1 MNSSIGASIFYSLSF
16 IITYGTIL
24 FFPKTEKKQNL
35 VTGLALSVVIY
46 ECMIAFTAAVINV
59 VHIPVNLVSLGLI
72 NLLIDAFLILQMK
85 VEGKRQQYTIDVYEI
100 IFSILLI
107 AVVLYIAN
115 VHYGLNTLA
124 WNYRASDPG
133 ARYYEAIQFVKT
145 QKISRMFFA
154 QLVNGSLMA
163 MLSPFVKFD
172 YWYKIYVLGDILQ
185 LILSGFVFYGVAKNW
200 LQKKD
205 HFAQLLTIIASFI
218 YLLGYPLNSTFYGFT
233 YLGMSLY
240 MIAAMVILTDTFLRK
255 EYVSVGK
262 ISGQVNGILL
272 LMIFCHALFQ
282 CYVLFMPAVF
292 LAMGLAFLLRQFKDK
307 KLFSVNTLVTGLGI
321 FLIPIILGFY
331 YTYMDVFVK
340 DDVTVGNALAAKGA
354 IYKDFYSNF
363 LFFVPIALF
372 ALYVLYKKR
381 ENSFLAWF
389 TPIFAVF
396 ILGMFLVGYKTEKV
410 SAYYYYKNYYLMW
423 MVVFLLIVYA
433 IANLD
438 GDGRKTTVFY
448 LCSWAFVAVLF
459 YAGIENKIEERNPL
473 YIADNKSMRY
483 NDLMAFNKDTLTKA
497 HYSDQKM
504 ELIHYVYDNL
514 MENGESETPIP
525 VCSTQDE
532 VYLYRAMTWQTLED
546 FEYWRSHEA
555 DDHYFLSVAADCE
568 YACVFTDCDL
578 YTVHQEFWDQLDVIY
593 ENGAGR
599 IVKIPEGKLKYWK

>member
-35 VTGLALSVVIY
+35 VTGLALSAVIY

-240 MIAAMVILTDTFLRK
+240 MIAAMVLLTDTFLRK

-272 LMIFCHALFQ
+272 LMIFCHCFVSLETRS
-282 CYVLFMPAVF
+282 Y
-292 LAMGLAFLLRQFKDK
+292 
-307 KLFSVNTLVTGLGI
+307 SV
-321 FLIPIILGFY
+321 
-331 YTYMDVFVK
+331 
-340 DDVTVGNALAAKGA
+340 
-354 IYKDFYSNF
+354 
-363 LFFVPIALF
+363 
-372 ALYVLYKKR
+372 
-381 ENSFLAWF
+381 
-389 TPIFAVF
+389 
-396 ILGMFLVGYKTEKV
+396 
-410 SAYYYYKNYYLMW
+410 
-423 MVVFLLIVYA
+423 
-433 IANLD
+433 
-438 GDGRKTTVFY
+438 
-448 LCSWAFVAVLF
+448 
-459 YAGIENKIEERNPL
+459 
-473 YIADNKSMRY
+473 
-483 NDLMAFNKDTLTKA
+483 
-497 HYSDQKM
+497 
-504 ELIHYVYDNL
+504 
-514 MENGESETPIP
+514 
-525 VCSTQDE
+525 
-532 VYLYRAMTWQTLED
+532 
-546 FEYWRSHEA
+546 
-555 DDHYFLSVAADCE
+555 
-568 YACVFTDCDL
+568 
-578 YTVHQEFWDQLDVIY
+578 
-593 ENGAGR
+593 
-599 IVKIPEGKLKYWK
+599 